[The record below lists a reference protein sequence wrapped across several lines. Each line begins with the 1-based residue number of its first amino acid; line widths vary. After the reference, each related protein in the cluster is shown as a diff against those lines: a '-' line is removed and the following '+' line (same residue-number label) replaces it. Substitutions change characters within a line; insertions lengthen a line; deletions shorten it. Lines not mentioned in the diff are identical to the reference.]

1 MIFAQNELVDTTDKV
16 QEQKMKNPLLSSI
29 NKVLAR
35 VDDFKKLA
43 KDFYFHVI
51 LSVHLCP
58 ECGGRIQ
65 LSGKSEC
72 TCECGNVFDPTL
84 AFQRSPCCG
93 QSLKRKTLHYVC
105 SGCGKAVSSMFLF
118 DERLFD
124 NAYFRGMVKK
134 SRSRAAKRKEEMNR
148 ILAES
153 RSGALVF
160 TDKPRLESIPGLI
173 EGLDDFIGVQEPG
186 SNGFSL
192 DLNSDFK
199 MEDYRNHILDILGA
213 DCFMFS
219 DIGPL
224 IDDTRRDR
232 IWRFVTLIFMQNERE
247 VVLTQYGND
256 FLVERISGEAY

>member
-1 MIFAQNELVDTTDKV
+1 MIFVQNELCGTTARV
-16 QEQKMKNPLLSSI
+16 QEHKVKNPLVSAMNRILT
-29 NKVLAR
+29 R

-43 KDFYFHVI
+43 KDFYFCVI

-58 ECGGRIQ
+58 KCEGRIQ
-65 LSGKSEC
+65 MTGKSEC

-84 AFQRSPCCG
+84 TFQISPCCG
-93 QSLKRKTLHYVC
+93 QNLNRKTLHYVC
-105 SGCGKAVSSMFLF
+105 SGCRKAVPSMFLF

-124 NAYFRGMVKK
+124 KAYFREMVKK
-134 SRSRAAKRKEEMNR
+134 SRSRAVKRKEEMRR

-160 TDKPRLESIPGLI
+160 TDEPRLECIPGLI
-173 EGLDDFIGVQEPG
+173 EGLDGFIGVQEPG
-186 SNGFSL
+186 PDGFFL

-199 MEDYRNHILDILGA
+199 MEDYRKHILDILST

-224 IDDTRRDR
+224 IEDTRRDR
-232 IWRFVTLIFMQNERE
+232 IWRFVTLVFMQNERE

-256 FLVERISGEAY
+256 FLVERTSGEAY